1 MNGANYFIFYYSSS
15 RRKYSIYI
23 FKAAHEGDEWNSNW
37 RENTE
42 EENYK
47 NYLVC
52 ERHYPEYQFIKSL
65 HKIITSLF
73 VQKSLKVSQT
83 ESF

>member
-1 MNGANYFIFYYSSS
+1 MNGANYFIFCYSSS

-23 FKAAHEGDEWNSNW
+23 FKAAHERDEWNSNW

-47 NYLVC
+47 
-52 ERHYPEYQFIKSL
+52 
-65 HKIITSLF
+65 KIPSSVKDITLNTN
-73 VQKSLKVSQT
+73 L
-83 ESF
+83 

>member
-23 FKAAHEGDEWNSNW
+23 FKAAHERDEWNSNW

-47 NYLVC
+47 
-52 ERHYPEYQFIKSL
+52 
-65 HKIITSLF
+65 KIPSSVKDITLNTN
-73 VQKSLKVSQT
+73 L
-83 ESF
+83 

>member
-42 EENYK
+42 EEYYK
-47 NYLVC
+47 KLPSSV
-52 ERHYPEYQFIKSL
+52 KD
-65 HKIITSLF
+65 ITLNTN
-73 VQKSLKVSQT
+73 L
-83 ESF
+83 